1 MRLHLVRPVRHR
13 LARLDR
19 KTRDADLRIRCRVLL
34 KVAEGRSLNAAAR
47 DLGCAPATA
56 WRIVARFGLE
66 GEASVMDGRRDNGQR
81 KVSAE
86 VVAGLR
92 QILEGTPQDHGYPRP
107 TWTLELVARVVEEQ
121 LQVTLSV
128 GHLWRILR
136 DLETRWGQPR
146 PVVACPWPRGR
157 RQRRIARLRQLAR
170 QLGPGEVVLYADEV
184 DLHLNPR
191 IGRDWMLKGQQR
203 LIVTP
208 GKNVKRYLAG
218 AYDPVRK
225 RLVYVQGDR
234 KASWLFLNLLRAL
247 SDAYRQVR
255 RVHVILDNFVIH
267 KSRLVQAWLKSFGA
281 KLRLHFLPPYCPQEN
296 KIERLWQD
304 LHANVTRN
312 HRCRTIVALMEAVHQ
327 YLDQRFVMR
336 RVMALA
342 A

>member
-1 MRLHLVRPVRHR
+1 MRIHLVRPVRRR
-13 LARLDR
+13 LTRLDR

-47 DLGCAPATA
+47 ELGCAPATA
-56 WRIVARFGLE
+56 WRIVARFAVQ

-86 VVAGLR
+86 VVVGLQ
-92 QILEGTPQDHGYPRP
+92 QILAGTPQDHGYPRP
-107 TWTLELVARVVEEQ
+107 TWTLELLALVVEEQ

-170 QLGPGEVVLYADEV
+170 QLRPGEVVLYADEV

-247 SDAYRQVR
+247 LDAYRWAR
-255 RVHVILDNFVIH
+255 HIHLILDNYIIH
-267 KSRLVQAWLKSFGA
+267 KSRLTQAWLGHHGA
-281 KLRLHFLPPYCPQEN
+281 KLQLHFLPPYCPDEN
-296 KIERLWQD
+296 RIERLWLD

-312 HRCRTIVALMEAVHQ
+312 HRCRTIDELLRAVHG
-327 YLDQRFVMR
+327 YLAQRFD
-336 RVMALA
+336 LA
-342 A
+342 QVIAYAA